1 MSLIFPVLTKTQ
13 SGSLQEFISFWSKLY
28 AYDNAVLYNK
38 IHHKVLS
45 EKDIKDLYQWKNGMK
60 LSQAKEKSLNTKI
73 IKKIDIINSLR
84 ATTEIDLDYFLKE
97 FKEVSVVWKVFL
109 LHIISPSMYPIYD
122 QHIHRAYRFMNNE
135 ASDGIKA
142 SMNEATKLK
151 FYFEEYYP
159 FVKDSKIKDLKKM
172 DEAFFAFGQFINIG
186 NQKMLVESTFV
197 KESLKIS

>member
-1 MSLIFPVLTKTQ
+1 MSLTFPVLTKTQ

-28 AYDNAVLYNK
+28 AYDNAVLYDK

-45 EKDIKDLYQWKNGMK
+45 EKDIKDLFQWKNGMK
-60 LSQAKEKSLNTKI
+60 LSQAKEKSLKI
-73 IKKIDIINSLR
+73 KILKKIKIINSLR

-109 LHIISPSMYPIYD
+109 LHIISPSVYPIYD

-159 FVKDSKIKDLKKM
+159 FVKQSKIKDLKKM

-186 NQKMLVESTFV
+186 NQKILVN
-197 KESLKIS
+197 